1 VWPRIVAVVSSTERG
16 GEENL
21 GNETA
26 TREVDKEGATN
37 GGREERG
44 STEKRRRSD
53 EDTHCQGKPWRTSSR
68 DLLRIRVTLLRGVVA
83 WMKLES
89 RQKVQDV

>member
-1 VWPRIVAVVSSTERG
+1 MWPQIVAVVSSTERG

-37 GGREERG
+37 GGRGERG

-53 EDTHCQGKPWRTSSR
+53 EI
-68 DLLRIRVTLLRGVVA
+68 RIVRVSLGGLAQETCFGFV
-83 WMKLES
+83 
-89 RQKVQDV
+89 